1 MLCGIYSSTR
11 RRAIRS
17 AYSRALSSSGDGLAS
32 LDGSMDGLGSAGR
45 LGQTAFFLVIQDLDT
60 SL

>member
-32 LDGSMDGLGSAGR
+32 LDGSMDSLSSAGR